1 MESYTIDLVG
11 IGSRI
16 IDTRSYTID
25 LVGIDS
31 RIIDMESYTIDLS
44 GIDSR
49 SVEISPHF
57 SSSNTLYMEHHT
69 EKQLVP
75 FLNL

>member
-31 RIIDMESYTIDLS
+31 
-44 GIDSR
+44 
-49 SVEISPHF
+49 
-57 SSSNTLYMEHHT
+57 
-69 EKQLVP
+69 
-75 FLNL
+75 